1 MANLTRI
8 KILTTGATTS
18 APSNIKTG
26 ELAYS
31 YVAGTQANNG
41 DRLYIGTGT
50 ESGGIASSVDIIGG
64 KYFVNLL
71 DHIHGTATA
80 NSAVLLDANKYISDI
95 AIGSLQIGTSG
106 GTGQAV
112 TSISTSTTL
121 AGASNTQLVTALAAK
136 TYIDSVVTAQD
147 LDFAGDTGTGSID
160 LDSEVITFT
169 GLTGITTSVSGN
181 IVNIDLDD
189 TSVAAGSYGTTTAIP
204 VITVDAQGRLTAAST
219 VSITTSLT
227 LQSDDTVDNL
237 VALAS
242 DTLKL
247 LGGVGITTTN
257 TADDFT
263 FNLDNTSV
271 TAGSYGSQTQIPT
284 FTVDAQGRLTAAS
297 SVTVATALT
306 LDGDTGTGDVDLLTD
321 DLQILGTANEIET
334 AVTKVGTD
342 VKVIVGLPTNVTIAG
357 ELDVNTLDVA
367 TSAAIASATIEDL
380 TNNRVVIVGAGGLLE
395 DDANFV
401 FDGTELNIGAGNLTV
416 QHATGNTVI
425 NGDLQVNGANI
436 NLGNGLTDS
445 VIISGNLTVQ
455 GTTTTVES
463 TTVVIDDP
471 VIALGDNTTSITSD
485 GLDRGVRFKYG
496 DGSAVLTGF
505 FGLDIQTQRFVF
517 QNDETA
523 GTDDFSTPWG
533 DAEFGN
539 IYGTGADLGNI
550 TVGLSTD
557 NTITT
562 TTGDLI
568 LDSSTGELVVND
580 NATVNGTLDVTGA
593 VTLTVDLAVVHG
605 GTGVSSFTGNSII
618 TANAGGTALSNLT
631 SSLGTV
637 GDIVQFDAGGVP
649 VVSNIIDGGTY

>member
-50 ESGGIASSVDIIGG
+50 ETGGVASNVDIIGG

-71 DHIHGTATA
+71 DHVHGTATA

-169 GLTGITTSVSGN
+169 GLTGITTSVSGLS
-181 IVNIDLDD
+181 VNIDLDD
-189 TSVAAGSYGTTTAIP
+189 TA
-204 VITVDAQGRLTAAST
+204 
-219 VSITTSLT
+219 
-227 LQSDDTVDNL
+227 
-237 VALAS
+237 
-242 DTLKL
+242 
-247 LGGVGITTTN
+247 
-257 TADDFT
+257 
-263 FNLDNTSV
+263 V
-271 TAGSYGSQTQIPT
+271 TAGAYGSQTQIPT

-306 LDGDTGTGDVDLLTD
+306 IDGDTGTSDVDLLTD

-342 VKVIVGLPTNVTIAG
+342 VKVVVGLPTNVTIAG
-357 ELDVNTLDVA
+357 ELDVSTLDVA
-367 TSAAIASATIEDL
+367 TSAAIASATIENL

-436 NLGNGLTDS
+436 NLGNGLADN

-471 VIALGDNTTSITSD
+471 VIALADNTTSIASD

-618 TANAGGTALSNLT
+618 TANAGGTALSYLT
-631 SSLGTV
+631 SSLGTA
-637 GDIVQFDAGGVP
+637 GDLVQFNASGVP
-649 VVSNIIDGGTY
+649 IVSNVLDGGTY

>member
-50 ESGGIASSVDIIGG
+50 ETGGVASNVDIIGG

-71 DHIHGTATA
+71 DHVHGTATA

-169 GLTGITTSVSGN
+169 GLTGITTSVSGLS
-181 IVNIDLDD
+181 VNIDLDD
-189 TSVAAGSYGTTTAIP
+189 TAV
-204 VITVDAQGRLTAAST
+204 V
-219 VSITTSLT
+219 
-227 LQSDDTVDNL
+227 
-237 VALAS
+237 
-242 DTLKL
+242 
-247 LGGVGITTTN
+247 
-257 TADDFT
+257 
-263 FNLDNTSV
+263 
-271 TAGSYGSQTQIPT
+271 AGSYGSQTQIPT

-357 ELDVNTLDVA
+357 ELDVSTLDVA
-367 TSAAIASATIEDL
+367 TSAAIASATIENL

-436 NLGNGLTDS
+436 NLGNGLTDN

-471 VIALGDNTTSITSD
+471 VIALADNTTSIASD

-631 SSLGTV
+631 SSLGTA
-637 GDIVQFDAGGVP
+637 GDLVQFDAAGVP
-649 VVSNIIDGGTY
+649 IVSNIIDGGTY